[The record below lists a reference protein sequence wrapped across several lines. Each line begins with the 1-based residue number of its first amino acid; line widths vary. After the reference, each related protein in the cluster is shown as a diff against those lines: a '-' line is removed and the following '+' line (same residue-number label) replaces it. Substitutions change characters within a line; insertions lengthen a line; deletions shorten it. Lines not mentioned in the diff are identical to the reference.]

1 MKVVRQSDSP
11 ERLLAAARSLLERP
25 DARTAGLW
33 PRAAA
38 HLARQALEL
47 LLDDFW
53 RKKAPGTESTSTRAQ
68 LICLSSYLGGDG
80 LASRVAFAWNALS
93 HACHHH
99 SYELAPTAPELRVW
113 LGTVDELR
121 GNLANPDSA

>member
-1 MKVVRQSDSP
+1 MKVVRQTDSP
-11 ERLLAAARSLLERP
+11 KRLVTAARTLLEHP

-38 HLARQALEL
+38 HLARQTLEL
-47 LLDDFW
+47 LLDELW

-68 LICLSSYLGGDG
+68 LICLSSYLGGNG

-99 SYELAPTAPELRVW
+99 SYELAPTAVELAPW
-113 LGTVDELR
+113 LETVEQ
-121 GNLANPDSA
+121 LAEVVQSA